1 MWNKIQR
8 IYVGSTQV
16 RPPKIKSAWIYHN
29 PSEWLL
35 SISSDGTNWITITDK
50 NLWATQV
57 YNVWDTLS
65 DANCGYM
72 YQRWNNYWF
81 SSIGTISTN
90 TNTAVN
96 TSSYSWQ
103 NPYSWSPFIVWTS
116 GSPNDWSSNDNPDLW
131 WDTTNTK
138 IARKW
143 PCPEWFHVATQSEWQ
158 ALVTTMTGLG
168 ITTSQWNKY
177 QQYLKI
183 PFSWYRKYNAWW
195 SVTNQWT
202 WACLWS
208 TTTLINESNT
218 RQAWDLWI
226 TSSVADYTDYSAR
239 AWWLSIRPMKNE
251 PIIPN
256 MTWTVIYQPS

>member
-1 MWNKIQR
+1 MTLIERELKNAYIGEYKR
-8 IYVGSTQV
+8 
-16 RPPKIKSAWIYHN
+16 KSWIYHN
-29 PSEWLL
+29 ATLWLI
-35 SISSDGTNWITITDK
+35 SISDWQTGITITDK

-65 DANCGYM
+65 SSNCGYM

-81 SSIGTISTN
+81 SSIGTIST
-90 TNTAVN
+90 TSTTVN

-103 NPYSWSPFIVWTS
+103 NPYSWSPFVIISSWN
-116 GSPNDWSSNDNPDLW
+116 GLDWSTSNNIDLW
-131 WDTTNTK
+131 GDATNTK

-183 PFSWYRKYNAWW
+183 PFSWYRKYNTWW

-208 TTTLINESNT
+208 TTTRINENNT
-218 RQAWDLWI
+218 RQAGDLWI
-226 TSSVADYTDYSAR
+226 TSSVADYTDNTTR
-239 AWWLSIRPMKNE
+239 AWWLNIRPMKNE
-251 PIIPN
+251 PVIPDD
-256 MTWTVIYQPS
+256 TRTVLYQPS